1 MKTAELLQQ
10 LRSSSDEELR
20 ERVLALRKQQFERR
34 VQQGVGEFGRFHEF
48 AQARREIARIK
59 TVLRQRGEG
68 AGNEGQAAKA
78 KGAEKGAK
86 AEGEAS

>member
-1 MKTAELLQQ
+1 MKAAELLQQ

-20 ERVLALRKQQFERR
+20 ERILALRKAQFERR

-59 TVLRQRGEG
+59 TVLRQRTGEEAG
-68 AGNEGQAAKA
+68 AAAKA
-78 KGAEKGAK
+78 AKKGAK